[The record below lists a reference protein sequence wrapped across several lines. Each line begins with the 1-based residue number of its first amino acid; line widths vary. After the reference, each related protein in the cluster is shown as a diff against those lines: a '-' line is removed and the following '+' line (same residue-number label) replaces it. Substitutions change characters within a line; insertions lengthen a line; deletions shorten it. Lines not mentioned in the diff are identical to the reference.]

1 MRMAGISRSGVYQVA
16 MLHAL
21 YYMSPRRGLSVSAAH
36 IRRFPPRDALFEHSD
51 TPAVPFSPEAW
62 AAIQPPPPT
71 ALSAFANRIGLP
83 DSPSIPRAC
92 THPSFLALFRQHR
105 PTEPLPAT
113 NAHLSALGNSLMGL
127 FATEHLHAA
136 YPYLPTRVLKAA
148 VTAYVGPLPCA
159 TVAQEIGA
167 APLLRWHRVVRPLF
181 FFSIYFPTISSIAAS
196 LANASSRAPHRRP
209 LFYFPFPHCLGLQGA
224 FPSRCPQVCPLL
236 LPFSSNRPSR
246 NGQVFKSKKSTSSN
260 GEKIRPRTT
269 KISVCT
275 QPVPFSSLTILAACS
290 QRPVDFQTL
299 PCTSLA
305 YIRVLT
311 SSAKVSVPLLKWR
324 NIGSD

>member
-1 MRMAGISRSGVYQVA
+1 
-16 MLHAL
+16 
-21 YYMSPRRGLSVSAAH
+21 MSPPHLVRLSSGLAVSAAH

-51 TPAVPFSPEAW
+51 TPSVPFSPETW

-71 ALSAFANRIGLP
+71 AFSAFANSLGLP

-167 APLLRWHRVVRPLF
+167 APLLRWHRVPPSPTRPAVLH
-181 FFSIYFPTISSIAAS
+181 TDALSSISRSLTALVYKEHSLLAARKFVHS
-196 LANASSRAPHRRP
+196 YFLSRQIDLR
-209 LFYFPFPHCLGLQGA
+209 GM
-224 FPSRCPQVCPLL
+224 VK
-236 LPFSSNRPSR
+236 FSNP
-246 NGQVFKSKKSTSSN
+246 KKSTSPH
-260 GEKIRPRTT
+260 GEKIRPRTS
-269 KISVCT
+269 KISLARRDRSIFKLSRVRRWH
-275 QPVPFSSLTILAACS
+275 ILGC
-290 QRPVDFQTL
+290 
-299 PCTSLA
+299 
-305 YIRVLT
+305 
-311 SSAKVSVPLLKWR
+311 
-324 NIGSD
+324 